1 MAKFKIG
8 DRVRNLE
15 DNGAVILGATGTID
29 EDGSYVPFV
38 IWDEPSMI
46 KTTRSD
52 NRTARLEEHLELITK
67 EQDNTMTTEQ
77 KINELQAQID
87 ALRAELDKPK
97 RPISEDDF
105 TEAMHIEF
113 NNNHHQAWIA
123 LRKLIILR
131 DAWGGGDRGNDH
143 TDIVPYSIRAKGI
156 NIFTISFPNQQTR
169 DEFQQQFADLIK
181 TASPLLG

>member
-38 IWDEPSMI
+38 VWDDPSML
-46 KTTRSD
+46 KTTRAD
-52 NRTARLEEHLELITK
+52 NRTARLEEHLELINEK
-67 EQDNTMTTEQ
+67 ENMTTEQ
-77 KINELQAQID
+77 KINELQTQLD

-97 RPISEDDF
+97 RPMAVEEINDEMSASFFENHN
-105 TEAMHIEF
+105 EAWH
-113 NNNHHQAWIA
+113 A
-123 LRKLIILR
+123 LRDLIILR
-131 DAWGGGDRGNDH
+131 DAWGGGRKSDSNGH
-143 TDIVPYSIRAKGI
+143 HVIRNTNGTSVFAI
-156 NIFTISFPNQQTR
+156 AFPDSVTR
-169 DEFQQQFADLIK
+169 DEFETQFADLIK